1 MDYQETIPTWASPA
15 YPRDAVFLM
24 IVIIPTVYHSG
35 VQTGPGSSSGAC
47 HSCFLGTK
55 LPKSRNHPSRPP
67 PPKTIVLLDGRVSQ
81 VDSAYVLDI
90 ADADIAL
97 LPKGDNVIGDGKSNP
112 LDDDIPDSSSAKTPT

>member
-1 MDYQETIPTWASPA
+1 MASKLVQA
-15 YPRDAVFLM
+15 QAQGHVILVFLAPNYPNHE
-24 IVIIPTVYHSG
+24 II
-35 VQTGPGSSSGAC
+35 QAD
-47 HSCFLGTK
+47 
-55 LPKSRNHPSRPP
+55 PP
-67 PPKTIVLLDGRVSQ
+67 LRKQLFCWTDVSQ